1 MSTWMT
7 EIQSKKFFGTVK
19 GGNFKLDDKQ
29 SFKDY
34 CSLFNDRQ
42 VYITVHVAYPKAS
55 KKQFGYFYGYL
66 LKEATERTGYT
77 EKEMKR
83 LLKEEFL
90 SHFKDDNLEIRSL
103 SELNTKEFNEF
114 VENCVHFLAENAD
127 LVLEPPGGWEEH

>member
-1 MSTWMT
+1 MT

-55 KKQFGYFYGYL
+55 KKQFGYFHGYIL
-66 LKEATERTGYT
+66 RELSEHTGWT
-77 EKEMKR
+77 KKWWKR
-83 LLKEEFL
+83 HLKEEFL
-90 SHFKDDNLEIRSL
+90 FYQEEDGTNAVKSLEA
-103 SELNTKEFNEF
+103 LNTKEFNEF
-114 VENCVHFLAENAD
+114 LEDTIRYAAEEAD
-127 LVLEPPGGWEEH
+127 LVLEPPGGWEPK